1 MASHRTAS
9 TLFVSGIVLM
19 ATIVVLGKYYLAPIL
34 DPLGVRAY
42 EARFGD
48 PGMLKFLLFAVG
60 FPLGAGLTML
70 GGYFLSGAQRSRTA
84 WLVVLTFVAAIA
96 AVLVQGIFG
105 TEHSPAYF
113 GIGGISIG
121 ALVAVTFWYWGRYR
135 QALPETLRA
144 SADLQA
150 CGYLWFAVA
159 AWNTCG
165 FGGMPSY
172 AIYPQKLLAHD
183 SLWFAVAQLK
193 SVMACFVLG
202 WAFTALAM
210 WRAAKARAGTR
221 SEIEL

>member
-1 MASHRTAS
+1 MASRRFAI
-9 TLFVSGIVLM
+9 TLFISGIAVM
-19 ATIVVLGKYYLAPIL
+19 IAVTALGKYQLAPIL

-42 EARFGD
+42 QARYGD
-48 PGMLKFLLFAVG
+48 PGMLAFLFFAVG

-70 GGYFLSGAQRSRTA
+70 GGYTLSGARRSRTGA
-84 WLVVLTFVAAIA
+84 LLTVTLVAAIA
-96 AVLVQGIFG
+96 AILVQGIFG
-105 TEHSPAYF
+105 TRHSPAYF
-113 GIGGISIG
+113 GIGGITIG
-121 ALVAVTFWYWGRYR
+121 VLVAATFWYWGSYR
-135 QALPETLRA
+135 LGLPETLRA

-202 WAFTALAM
+202 WAFTALGM
-210 WRAAKARAGTR
+210 WHAAKARAGIR